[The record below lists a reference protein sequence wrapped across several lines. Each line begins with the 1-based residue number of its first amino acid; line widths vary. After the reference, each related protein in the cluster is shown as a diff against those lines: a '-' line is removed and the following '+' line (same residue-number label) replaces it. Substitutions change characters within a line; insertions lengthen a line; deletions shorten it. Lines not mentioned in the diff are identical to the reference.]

1 MFNFYSLAKEALYYK
16 KEAQDNEA
24 KLSAMKSSGEGNA
37 KQQEQVLEET
47 LSMIPHSEALLK
59 KNLEELAAMVEQQAK
74 EEAGADGADG
84 AGGEWLSAAKKLL
97 EENGMGTD
105 GGADAGK
112 AEEETTKVDDLEDGE
127 AF

>member
-59 KNLEELAAMVEQQAK
+59 KNLEELAAMVEQQAE
-74 EEAGADGADG
+74 EEAGADG
-84 AGGEWLSAAKKLL
+84 AGGEWLGAAKKLL

-105 GGADAGK
+105 GGDDAGK

-127 AF
+127 TF